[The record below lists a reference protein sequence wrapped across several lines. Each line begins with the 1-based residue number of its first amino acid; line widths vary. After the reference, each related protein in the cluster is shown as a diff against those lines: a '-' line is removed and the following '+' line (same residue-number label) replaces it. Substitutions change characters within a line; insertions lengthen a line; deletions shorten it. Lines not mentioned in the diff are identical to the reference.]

1 MGNVEF
7 NLKEVSD
14 VQIFEKMLNNFIKE
28 ETYTPFNI
36 PYSLVDCFNNYS
48 SHKNGIKIFTAIADI
63 SINFTLIYADVTKI
77 GIVWNNNFSKG
88 KLEGGTI
95 LDSQLKFDGKMK
107 IHRYYTSFIFRYRA
121 IWDKLMGLLIL
132 KSSENDY
139 ELFLK
144 AKSKKKFFKNWAKTN
159 SIDEIYIDLLMT
171 LLSNFDDK
179 FRTAEAHGMGKLRKH
194 TLSMQIMSENI
205 QIEIIDY
212 WNKLLKEIAKI
223 IV

>member
-1 MGNVEF
+1 M
-7 NLKEVSD
+7 
-14 VQIFEKMLNNFIKE
+14 
-28 ETYTPFNI
+28 Y
-36 PYSLVDCFNNYS
+36 
-48 SHKNGIKIFTAIADI
+48 
-63 SINFTLIYADVTKI
+63 
-77 GIVWNNNFSKG
+77 
-88 KLEGGTI
+88 
-95 LDSQLKFDGKMK
+95 
-107 IHRYYTSFIFRYRA
+107 
-121 IWDKLMGLLIL
+121 
-132 KSSENDY
+132 
-139 ELFLK
+139 
-144 AKSKKKFFKNWAKTN
+144 FFYFY